1 MKIKYREL
9 KDYKYELTETFYH
22 KVDIDTSICHMP
34 STIDWNFYIFLS
46 PNGFLKIK
54 SGYCWDGPSGI
65 SFDTKNF
72 MRGSLIHDALYQL
85 IRQRVLPESYREYAD
100 QLLKKIC
107 IEDGMSKFRA
117 EYVYRAVRLFGES
130 SARPQPEKE
139 NQDIILEA
147 P

>member
-9 KDYKYELTETFYH
+9 KDYKYELTENFSYP
-22 KVDIDTSICHMP
+22 VEIDTLIDYTKSNLGLHLYVSI
-34 STIDWNFYIFLS
+34 TN
-46 PNGFLKIK
+46 NGFLKVR

-72 MRGSLIHDALYQL
+72 MRGSLVHDAMYQL

-117 EYVYRAVRLFGES
+117 EYVYRAVRLFGQS